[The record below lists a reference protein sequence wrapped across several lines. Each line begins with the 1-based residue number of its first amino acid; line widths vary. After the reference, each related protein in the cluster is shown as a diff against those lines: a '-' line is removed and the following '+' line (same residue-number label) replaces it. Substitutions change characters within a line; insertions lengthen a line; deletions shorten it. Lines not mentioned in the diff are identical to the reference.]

1 LLPVKHERIR
11 IMTSEERIQPYRES
25 SLPALLEGIEHLGTR
40 GTVPA
45 GTLVT
50 SVTSDSRAVLPGSLF
65 VAVRG
70 FSADGH
76 RFIESAVCRGAIAVV
91 CEELPDAA
99 AEGCIYI
106 RVADS
111 RRALAEAARVFYC
124 NASDRL
130 QLIGVTGTNGKT
142 TTAKLITSML
152 NANGVPAGYIGTNLC
167 MIGEEEITLERT
179 TPEADLLHSLFARM
193 LEAGCKAAVMEV
205 SSHAMMLGRVYG
217 LRFEAA
223 VFTNLT
229 MEHLDFHETMQ
240 EYAAAK
246 QRLFDQLAPEGFA
259 VVNTDDPW
267 ASQILSR
274 VDRTR
279 RFCCSMHEQD
289 EGAGCG
295 KSFRAELLQGSIEYS
310 DVRLHFPGTVVPMQV
325 HLPGAY
331 NVMNVLEAAATGTGL
346 GLEPQSACSSLA
358 AVSAVEGRMERVDAT
373 GTGVN
378 VFVDYAHTPDALL
391 KALETLSGLKP
402 PGSRL
407 FVVFGCGGDRDKTKR
422 PEMGRIAS
430 EIADLTVLTSDNP
443 RSEDPEEILDEIER
457 GIRGGSHIRIC
468 DRREAIGKALVV
480 LSPGDILLVA
490 GKGHEKYQE
499 IKGHKEYF
507 SDQEVIRTFLNTMGA
522 GLAACPGKESR

>member
-1 LLPVKHERIR
+1 
-11 IMTSEERIQPYRES
+11 MTSEERMLPYRES
-25 SLPALLEGIEHLGTR
+25 SLQSLLEGIEHLGTS
-40 GTVPA
+40 GTVSA
-45 GTLVT
+45 GALVK
-50 SVTSDSRAVLPGSLF
+50 SVTSDSRAVFPGSLF

-76 RFIESAVCRGAIAVV
+76 HFMASAVGRGAIAVV
-91 CEELPDAA
+91 CEQIPDDAA
-99 AEGCIYI
+99 DGCIYI

-111 RRALAEAARVFYC
+111 RRALAEAARVFYG

-130 QLIGVTGTNGKT
+130 RLIGVTGTNGKT

-152 NANGVPAGYIGTNLC
+152 NENGIPAGYIGTNLC
-167 MIGEEEITLERT
+167 RIGEEEITLERT

-193 LEAGCKAAVMEV
+193 LDAGCKSAVMEV
-205 SSHAMMLGRVYG
+205 SSHAMILDRVYG

-259 VVNTDDPW
+259 VINTDDPW
-267 ASQILSR
+267 ASQIMSR
-274 VDRTR
+274 VDRKR

-289 EGAGCG
+289 NASGCG
-295 KSFRAELLQGSIEYS
+295 KGFRAELLNGSVECS
-310 DVRLHFPGTVVPMQV
+310 DVRLHFPAVVVPMQV
-325 HLPGAY
+325 QLPGAY
-331 NVMNVLEAAATGTGL
+331 NVMNVLEAAATGFGL
-346 GLEPQSACSSLA
+346 GLDPQSACSALA
-358 AVSAVEGRMERVDAT
+358 AVSAVEGRMERVDAA
-373 GTGVN
+373 GSGVN

-391 KALETLSGLKP
+391 KALGTLRGLTP

-407 FVVFGCGGDRDKTKR
+407 FVVFGCGGDRDKSKR

-430 EIADLTVLTSDNP
+430 EIADRMILTSDNP
-443 RSEDPEEILDEIER
+443 RSEEPEEILDEIER
-457 GIRGGSHIRIC
+457 GIRSGSHLRIS
-468 DRREAIGKALVV
+468 DRRAAIGKALAM

-499 IKGHKEYF
+499 IKGHRQYF

-522 GLAACPGKESR
+522 SHAACSGKENR